1 MYNNN
6 QQHQPIR
13 HSLPTVIVQ
22 DPRTGKT
29 VQWRMHQPV
38 MIWSQSARQWCPGE
52 ISHITQDADGYCLD
66 VRYWAKPQL
75 PKAKYLAP
83 LSECLRPINGNFVCR
98 NEWSSGCKVECF
110 SNSQKRWYKATVV
123 DVIRYPDDKE
133 DWLKI
138 QWSLDLSS
146 SSNPHTPTS
155 PNSNTPQIMSKEVGR
170 SSIWIR
176 HRYHS
181 LKNQSVSFFFFVFFF
196 NCLHRRLYMTDAK
209 IYSRQI

>member
-1 MYNNN
+1 MYAQHGGVQP
-6 QQHQPIR
+6 QQQVVK
-13 HSLPTVIVQ
+13 HSLPLINVH
-22 DPRTGKT
+22 DSRTAKSIK
-29 VQWRMHQPV
+29 WRMSQPV
-38 MIWSQSARQWCPGE
+38 KIWSQSANKWCPGE
-52 ISHITQDADGYCLD
+52 ISYITQDADGYCLD

-83 LSECLRPINGNFVCR
+83 LSECLRPISTNYTCR
-98 NEWSSGCKVECF
+98 DEWTSGSKVECF

-138 QWSLDLSS
+138 QWSLDLSNS
-146 SSNPHTPTS
+146 KHSGAVSPQS

-176 HRYHS
+176 HRYP
-181 LKNQSVSFFFFVFFF
+181 SFKHEAVY
-196 NCLHRRLYMTDAK
+196 LYF
-209 IYSRQI
+209 IYYLYIFKLYPCTHIS